1 MSKVCV
7 IASTLS
13 PRRKSQKKKEKKTRE
28 REKGKGSVS
37 SWIDVFCAV
46 LSHSSAVE
54 CSVYTIH
61 THTHTHKTFYSLWGA
76 GVSPY
81 LSELSIGLYRDCM
94 YILIPVYIYIVEM
107 RSSVS
112 ILFALPSSP
121 YTMLWTSD
129 LIFNKSYG
137 KNKPFC
143 FYVPL
148 FDRRLL

>member
-1 MSKVCV
+1 VCDSIDAV
-7 IASTLS
+7 TET
-13 PRRKSQKKKEKKTRE
+13 KSQKKKGKKNSRE
-28 REKGKGSVS
+28 RERERFGLVVDRCLLCCIESLQCS
-37 SWIDVFCAV
+37 RV
-46 LSHSSAVE
+46 L
-54 CSVYTIH
+54 CVYNTY

-81 LSELSIGLYRDCM
+81 LSELSIGLYRDCV